1 MNSLELKN
9 ILIQRISEINDI
21 NFLKALKT
29 IIEFRSDQ
37 QVMQL
42 TPEQKK
48 DLEES
53 IKDYEQGMTIDSETL
68 NEEFTKWQNG
78 K

>member
-9 ILIQRISEINDI
+9 LLIQRISEINDI

-37 QVMQL
+37 KVMKL